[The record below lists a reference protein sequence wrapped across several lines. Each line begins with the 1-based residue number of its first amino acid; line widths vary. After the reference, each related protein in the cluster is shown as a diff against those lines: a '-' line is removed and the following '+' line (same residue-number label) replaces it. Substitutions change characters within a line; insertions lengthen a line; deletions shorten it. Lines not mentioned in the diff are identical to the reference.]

1 MKRYLL
7 REWHGG
13 AGYAAPRSFLTRC
26 VTVALASGP
35 PWEHGTSARC
45 EILVGIL
52 PWLPKQRTARPNDFR
67 HPKESQSRPQSWPS
81 G

>member
-1 MKRYLL
+1 MESCRVENPKAMKRYLL

-35 PWEHGTSARC
+35 P
-45 EILVGIL
+45 
-52 PWLPKQRTARPNDFR
+52 
-67 HPKESQSRPQSWPS
+67 
-81 G
+81 